1 MLDKELR
8 KFGRRV
14 VNESK
19 KNLKKNKVKDSNLA
33 KSMKYSVKTKE
44 GKTYLVFKMNEYWE
58 YVDAGVRGVGGTKAD
73 YEIDG
78 KTVKGEKWKLK
89 KVTNSKYRYRQH
101 MPPASAFSSWVVRK
115 RLAPRNKKGQ
125 FTTRKSMMF
134 AIAKSVY
141 HTGLKTTNFFTDAFY
156 DKIDTIADDLGDAL
170 VLDIENRLEES
181 LANDNIIIK

>member
-1 MLDKELR
+1 MRSRMLDKELR
-8 KFGRRV
+8 KFGRKV

-19 KNLKKNKVKDSNLA
+19 KNLKKNKVTDSNLA
-33 KSMKYSVKTKE
+33 KSMKYSVKTKDD
-44 GKTYLVFKMNEYWE
+44 KTSLVFKMNDYWE

-73 YEIDG
+73 G
-78 KTVKGEKWKLK
+78 TKWKTK
-89 KVTNSKYRYRQH
+89 KVTNNKFKYRNK

-115 RLAPRNKKGQ
+115 GIAPRNAKGQ

-156 DKIDTIADDLGDAL
+156 DKIDTITDELGDAM
-170 VLDIENRLEES
+170 VIELEDAIVNS
-181 LANDNIIIK
+181 ISNDNITIT

>member
-19 KNLKKNKVKDSNLA
+19 KNLNKNNVKDSNLA
-33 KSMKYSVKTKE
+33 KSIKYSVKTKK
-44 GKTYLVFKMNEYWE
+44 GKTSLVFTMNDYGQ
-58 YVDAGVRGVGGTKAD
+58 YVDAGVQGVGGTKAD
-73 YEIDG
+73 G
-78 KTVKGEKWKLK
+78 TKWKTK
-89 KVTNSKYRYRQH
+89 KVTNNKFKYRNK

-115 RLAPRNKKGQ
+115 GIAPRNAKGQ
-125 FTTRKSMMF
+125 FTTRKSMQF

-156 DKIDTIADDLGDAL
+156 DKIDTIADDLGNAMVIELEDAI
-170 VLDIENRLEES
+170 VNSISN
-181 LANDNIIIK
+181 NNVTIK